1 MCETFMLEIRER
13 QDISYFSAPPKLFNA
28 YEKENMFTSVSK
40 SISRMGRRALYMAT
54 SWSESMA
61 MAPL

>member
-1 MCETFMLEIRER
+1 
-13 QDISYFSAPPKLFNA
+13 
-28 YEKENMFTSVSK
+28 MFTSVSK

-61 MAPL
+61 MALLYPW